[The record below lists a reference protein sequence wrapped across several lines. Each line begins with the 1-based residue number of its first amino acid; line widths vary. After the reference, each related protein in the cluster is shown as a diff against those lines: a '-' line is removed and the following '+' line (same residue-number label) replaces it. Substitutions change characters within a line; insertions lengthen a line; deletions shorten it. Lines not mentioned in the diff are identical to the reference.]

1 MNAILTIDAGT
12 TGVRSLLIDRNG
24 NVVDSSYK
32 EFKQYFPQPGWVE
45 HDPMEIWE
53 SVQMT
58 VAEVTL
64 RHEVKP
70 LAVGITNQ
78 RETVVV
84 WDKDSSEPLHNAV
97 VWQDRRTS
105 DRCIAL
111 RDEGL
116 LTKVREST
124 GLVLDPYFSATK
136 IEWLIK
142 EAGISVN
149 GNVAFGTIDSWILWK
164 LTGGSVFAT
173 DTTNASRTML
183 FNINEMRWDPDLLEI
198 FEIPLNNLPEV
209 LPSSGYFGVTSSE
222 AACGS
227 GIPITGIAGDQ
238 QASLFGQVAFTEGE
252 AKNTYG
258 TGSFILMNVGNQC
271 PDPVDG
277 LLTTVGWTL
286 TDEGNAT
293 TTYALEGSIF
303 VTGAA
308 VQWLRD
314 ELQIIDDAS
323 ELEALALQCTDTGG
337 VFFVP
342 AFTGLGSPWW
352 DPYARGMLIGLT
364 RGTSRPQ
371 IARATIEAMVFQT
384 KDVIEAMRIASGRE
398 LKNLRV
404 DGGASAMN
412 LLLQL
417 QADLLGVPV
426 VRPKVHETTALGAA
440 FLSGLSQGF
449 WDSPQ
454 EIADLWRLDHS
465 ALPSESEASNIHN
478 DYRKWL
484 EAIQRSLDWADR
496 FKSQAL

>member
-1 MNAILTIDAGT
+1 
-12 TGVRSLLIDRNG
+12 
-24 NVVDSSYK
+24 
-32 EFKQYFPQPGWVE
+32 
-45 HDPMEIWE
+45 
-53 SVQMT
+53 MT
-58 VAEVTL
+58 VAEVTS

-384 KDVIEAMRIASGRE
+384 K
-398 LKNLRV
+398 
-404 DGGASAMN
+404 
-412 LLLQL
+412 
-417 QADLLGVPV
+417 VPV
-426 VRPKVHETTALGAA
+426 AKRTARPSHAPMVPSPSLT
-440 FLSGLSQGF
+440 LSVIS
-449 WDSPQ
+449 
-454 EIADLWRLDHS
+454 
-465 ALPSESEASNIHN
+465 
-478 DYRKWL
+478 
-484 EAIQRSLDWADR
+484 
-496 FKSQAL
+496 